1 MVSRIHLTKD
11 ERAIIE
17 RVSQGWRQKLDQWT
31 IARLALARSLQMIEA
46 PSIELYPTLPAQRG
60 GVELHPQQLIGEGRA
75 NEFEDFTDLYCAML
89 SIYEGVDLFEDE
101 DRYHAALQR
110 HVRRGLAVLN
120 EEWHDQSDL
129 NRYILDEVLVDRVK
143 EADSGETSDDL
154 GERVTRAL
162 GQIGVD
168 AKLQS
173 TSAGPRLTRFSY
185 ELPLLDDLDRL
196 RRGQDKIGFALG
208 LGDRK
213 IDIAVGTSERTV
225 VLDVP
230 RPSTTWKTVNWTD
243 IVSALNSPAASK
255 MSLPICLGT
264 SVLGEPLLI
273 DLAEAPHLFIGGTT
287 GSGKSMCL
295 HSILLS
301 LNHNKASAPE
311 LLLIDP
317 KAVEFAGYRGLPNL
331 IGNEPVVT
339 PDDAY
344 RALNELVE
352 EMERRQTVFK
362 ELGARDISE
371 ALDKGARLKRIVAVV
386 DELGDLFLNRR
397 EIEIPLI
404 KLAQKSRSSG
414 IHLVLATQRPE
425 AATFPGLLRSNIP
438 SRIALT
444 VQKNAESRIIL
455 DEGGAEQLL
464 GKGDMLVKFTG
475 QQVVRGHGSRVLPSD
490 ISETLR

>member
-1 MVSRIHLTKD
+1 MVSRIHLTKE

-17 RVSQGWRQKLDQWT
+17 RVSQGWRLKLDQWT
-31 IARLALARSLQMIEA
+31 IARLALARSLQMTEA
-46 PSIELYPTLPAQRG
+46 PSPDLYPVLSSQRG
-60 GVELHPQQLIGEGRA
+60 GVELHPLQLIGEGRP
-75 NEFEDFTDLYCAML
+75 NELEDFTELYCAML
-89 SIYEGVDLFEDE
+89 SVYEGVDLFGDE
-101 DRYHAALQR
+101 SLFHAALQR
-110 HVRRGLAVLN
+110 HVRRGLAVIN
-120 EEWHDQSDL
+120 EEWRDQSDL
-129 NRYILDEVLVDRVK
+129 NRYILDEILVDRIK
-143 EADSGETSDDL
+143 RSDNGDTSDGL

-162 GQIGVD
+162 GQIGVE

-173 TSAGPRLTRFSY
+173 TTVGPRLTRFAY

-213 IDIAVGTSERTV
+213 VDVAVGTSERTV

-230 RPSTTWKTVNWTD
+230 RPSTTWKTINWPD
-243 IVSALNSPAASK
+243 IASALDGAPASE

-264 SVLGEPLLI
+264 TVLGEPLLI

-295 HSILLS
+295 HAILLS
-301 LNHNKASAPE
+301 LNHNKSSAPE

-331 IGNEPVVT
+331 IGKEPIVT
-339 PDDAY
+339 ADDALK
-344 RALNELVE
+344 ALNQLVE
-352 EMERRQTVFK
+352 EMDRRQLVFQ
-362 ELGARDISE
+362 ELGVRDISE
-371 ALDKGARLKRIVAVV
+371 ALEKGARLKRIVAVV
-386 DELGDLFLNRR
+386 DELGDLFFNRR
-397 EIEIPLI
+397 EIEVPLI

-455 DEGGAEQLL
+455 DEGGAELLL
-464 GKGDMLVKFTG
+464 GKGDMIVKFTG
-475 QQVVRGHGSRVLPSD
+475 RQVVRGHGSRVLPSD